1 MRSDNP
7 KSSKSTTSFL
17 SLSRWLALHTAIIT
31 TDPKHEMYGQTAHLF
46 DGAFRLDLVRADL
59 WNSLPECAGD
69 RDLAQVLAAS
79 ALGLAANLGG
89 AR

>member
-17 SLSRWLALHTAIIT
+17 SLSRWLAPTTAVIT
-31 TDPKHEMYGQTAHLF
+31 IDPKHEMYGPTAHLF
-46 DGAFRLDLVRADL
+46 DGAFRLDLVCTDL

-69 RDLAQVLAAS
+69 REFARVLAAS